1 MKIENIKINSFGTL
15 KNKEINLDK
24 NVNIIYGKNE
34 SGKSTLLTYIKTAFY
49 GISKNKNGKQIS
61 DFDKYKPWSGEE
73 FSGKIK
79 YILDDGS
86 KYEIFR
92 DFNKKN
98 AKIYNDNLEDITKQF
113 NMDKKEGSQ
122 FFLEQVGLDE
132 NMFTSTIMSGQQEVK
147 LNEQQQNVLVQ
158 KIANIAG
165 TGDSNLS
172 YNKAKEKLNKKQLEE
187 VGTERTQGK
196 PINILKS
203 KIKYIS
209 EMLEKLNLY
218 KQEKITIEQKKKDL
232 ENKIQ
237 GQEQRRELIKKISE
251 LSEKIRIESE
261 KVNYK
266 NKIKEEKQDEIENLK
281 REKEEITNI
290 SRNKKNKNEW
300 YWIINAIMI
309 VLMAISIIALKN
321 KYITYIILT
330 VLTCTLVLEY
340 IIKINKIKRN
350 KDLQKNKIDLL
361 NTKIDFLQ
369 KQKNDIE
376 QDIKREKYNLEK
388 EKEEIKNKYNIEL
401 YDIEN
406 SKNDLE
412 EITSRIN
419 EEKIKLNTLEVEEKS
434 IVNKL
439 EDLIKLEEEFATIH
453 EQLKEIEQKNYE
465 INLAKDFLEK
475 AYEKM
480 KKNITPKFT
489 FNLSENIKNIT
500 NGKYTNINVN
510 DENGLIVEIQNG
522 EYIPAERLSIGT
534 IDQLYLS
541 LRISMIEEIS
551 KEKMPIILDEA
562 FAYFDDERLENI
574 LKYLTQKYK
583 QHQLIIFTCTNREK
597 NILDKLNCIYN
608 SVEL

>member
-122 FFLEQVGLDE
+122 FFIEQVGLDE

-321 KYITYIILT
+321 KYITYTILT

-376 QDIKREKYNLEK
+376 QDIKREKDNLEK

-453 EQLKEIEQKNYE
+453 EHLKEIEQKNYE
-465 INLAKDFLEK
+465 INLVKDFLEK

>member
-98 AKIYNDNLEDITKQF
+98 AKIYNENLEDITKQF

-122 FFLEQVGLDE
+122 FFIEQVGLDE

-147 LNEQQQNVLVQ
+147 LNEQQQNVLIQ

-218 KQEKITIEQKKKDL
+218 KQEKITIEEKKKDL

-237 GQEQRRELIKKISE
+237 GQEQRRELVKKISE

-309 VLMAISIIALKN
+309 VLMVISIIALKN

-376 QDIKREKYNLEK
+376 QDIKREKDNLEK

-439 EDLIKLEEEFATIH
+439 EDLVKLEEEFATIH
-453 EQLKEIEQKNYE
+453 EHLKEIEQKNYE

-510 DENGLIVEIQNG
+510 DENGLIVEIKNG

-597 NILDKLNCIYN
+597 KILDKLNCIYN

>member
-79 YILDDGS
+79 YTLDDGN

-203 KIKYIS
+203 KIRYIS

-218 KQEKITIEQKKKDL
+218 KQEKITIEQRKKDL

-266 NKIKEEKQDEIENLK
+266 NKIKEEKQDEIENFK
-281 REKEEITNI
+281 REKEEITNT
-290 SRNKKNKNEW
+290 SKSKKYKNKW

-309 VLMAISIIALKN
+309 VLMAISIMAFKN

-369 KQKNDIE
+369 KQKNEIE
-376 QDIKREKYNLEK
+376 QDIKREKDNLEK

-439 EDLIKLEEEFATIH
+439 EDLIKLEEEFVTIQ

-500 NGKYTNINVN
+500 NGKYTNVNVN

>member
-122 FFLEQVGLDE
+122 FFIEQVGLDE

-147 LNEQQQNVLVQ
+147 LNEQQQNVLIQ

-172 YNKAKEKLNKKQLEE
+172 YNKAREKLNKKQLEE

-281 REKEEITNI
+281 KEKEEITNI

-376 QDIKREKYNLEK
+376 QDIKREKDNLEK

-453 EQLKEIEQKNYE
+453 EHLKEIEQKNYE

-489 FNLSENIKNIT
+489 FNLSENIKNIS
-500 NGKYTNINVN
+500 
-510 DENGLIVEIQNG
+510 
-522 EYIPAERLSIGT
+522 P
-534 IDQLYLS
+534 
-541 LRISMIEEIS
+541 
-551 KEKMPIILDEA
+551 
-562 FAYFDDERLENI
+562 
-574 LKYLTQKYK
+574 
-583 QHQLIIFTCTNREK
+583 
-597 NILDKLNCIYN
+597 
-608 SVEL
+608 

>member
-79 YILDDGS
+79 YTLDDGN

-98 AKIYNDNLEDITKQF
+98 AKIYNDNLENITKQF

-203 KIKYIS
+203 KIRYIS

-218 KQEKITIEQKKKDL
+218 KQEKITIEQRKKDL

-266 NKIKEEKQDEIENLK
+266 NKIKEEKQDEIENFK
-281 REKEEITNI
+281 REKEEITNT
-290 SRNKKNKNEW
+290 SKNKKYKNKW

-309 VLMAISIIALKN
+309 VLMAISIMAFKN

-361 NTKIDFLQ
+361 NIKIDFLQ
-369 KQKNDIE
+369 KQKNEIE
-376 QDIKREKYNLEK
+376 QDIKREKDNLEK

-439 EDLIKLEEEFATIH
+439 EDLIKLEEEFVTIQ
-453 EQLKEIEQKNYE
+453 EQLKEIEQKNHE

-500 NGKYTNINVN
+500 NGKYTNVNVN

>member
-79 YILDDGS
+79 YILADGS

-113 NMDKKEGSQ
+113 NMDRKEGSQ

-321 KYITYIILT
+321 KYITYTILT

-376 QDIKREKYNLEK
+376 QDIKREKDNLEK

-453 EQLKEIEQKNYE
+453 EHLKEIEQKNYE
-465 INLAKDFLEK
+465 INLVKDFLEK

>member
-1 MKIENIKINSFGTL
+1 M
-15 KNKEINLDK
+15 
-24 NVNIIYGKNE
+24 NIIYGKNE

-49 GISKNKNGKQIS
+49 GISKNKNCKQIS

-113 NMDKKEGSQ
+113 NMDRKEGSQ

-321 KYITYIILT
+321 KYITYTILT

-376 QDIKREKYNLEK
+376 QDIKREKDNLEK

-453 EQLKEIEQKNYE
+453 EHLKEIEQKNYE
-465 INLAKDFLEK
+465 INLVKDFLEK

>member
-98 AKIYNDNLEDITKQF
+98 AKIYNENLEDITKQF

-122 FFLEQVGLDE
+122 FFIEQVGLDE

-251 LSEKIRIESE
+251 LSGKIRIESE

-376 QDIKREKYNLEK
+376 QDIKREKDNLEK

-453 EQLKEIEQKNYE
+453 EHLKEIEQKNYE

>member
-61 DFDKYKPWSGEE
+61 DFDKYKPWSGEK

-122 FFLEQVGLDE
+122 FFIEQVGLDE

-321 KYITYIILT
+321 KYITYTILT

-376 QDIKREKYNLEK
+376 QDIKREKDNLEK

-453 EQLKEIEQKNYE
+453 EHLKEIEQKNYE
-465 INLAKDFLEK
+465 INLVKDFLEK

>member
-61 DFDKYKPWSGEE
+61 DFDKYKPWSGEK

-79 YILDDGS
+79 YTLDDGN

-203 KIKYIS
+203 KIRYIS

-218 KQEKITIEQKKKDL
+218 KQEKITIEQRKKDL

-266 NKIKEEKQDEIENLK
+266 NKIKEEKQDEIENFK
-281 REKEEITNI
+281 REKEEITNT
-290 SRNKKNKNEW
+290 SKNKKYKNKW
-300 YWIINAIMI
+300 YWIINAIII
-309 VLMAISIIALKN
+309 VLMAISIMAFKN

-369 KQKNDIE
+369 KQKNEIE
-376 QDIKREKYNLEK
+376 QDIKREKDNLEK

-439 EDLIKLEEEFATIH
+439 EDLIKLEEEFVTIQ

-500 NGKYTNINVN
+500 NGKYTNVNVN